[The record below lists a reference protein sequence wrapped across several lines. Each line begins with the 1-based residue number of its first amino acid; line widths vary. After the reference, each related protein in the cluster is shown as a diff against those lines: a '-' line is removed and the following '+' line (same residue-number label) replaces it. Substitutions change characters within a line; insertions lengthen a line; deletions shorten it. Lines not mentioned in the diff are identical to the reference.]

1 MCLGPSIKNVRK
13 KLVIFNPPCPL
24 LSASGWTPPLPHA
37 DVRSCIH
44 LLHHTSSA
52 WAARDGWLVTESPL
66 TDACASCHRP
76 RSHRQQT
83 SSNPSGPFSTA
94 RAVTVG
100 WQETPARQAL
110 VPYWVVDVCMQSSS
124 LPPCPH
130 LSASEPA
137 NQPLL
142 PPRCGRPL
150 WTTPLCNNPD

>member
-83 SSNPSGPFSTA
+83 SADLSGPFSTA
-94 RAVTVG
+94 IAVTVG
-100 WQETPARQAL
+100 VTRNTA
-110 VPYWVVDVCMQSSS
+110 S
-124 LPPCPH
+124 LCNTELRTSACYQTLPPPPCPH
-130 LSASEPA
+130 LS
-137 NQPLL
+137 QP
-142 PPRCGRPL
+142 PPSSQ
-150 WTTPLCNNPD
+150 TSFMDDT